1 MLSHVLDEV
10 GRLLSVGQLF
20 GQGKPRFNGRGGG
33 QVILAE
39 VPPAFGRVRL
49 DGRVARRR

>member
-10 GRLLSVGQLF
+10 GRLLSVGQLL
-20 GQGKPRFNGRGGG
+20 GQGEPRFDGRGGG

-49 DGRVARRR
+49 DGRVA